1 MCLALPLTLIEV
13 HNQVGLAERDGVKI
27 EIDLSLVPE
36 AKIGDS
42 LIVHVGIA
50 LSVLDSTDGDT

>member
-1 MCLALPLTLIEV
+1 MCLAVPLVLKEIIGTTGI
-13 HNQVGLAERDGVKI
+13 GERDGVFI

-36 AKIGDS
+36 AVIGDE

-50 LSVLDSTDGDT
+50 LSVIDRTEEE